1 MYVLV
6 RKKGNKMKKSVKLVM
21 IIVLLMAGG
30 CATQKKEENTRI
42 IDTSMFLYKVSD
54 KKGYSYLFG
63 TCHPGRY
70 PIKSLDKVTEKALD
84 ESDSIYLECDM
95 KPSPKET
102 EEITKY
108 NTYNSIRDL
117 GLEDKYENLMK
128 QYKSLKGKPGYALYN
143 VFVINSLINSDPEV
157 LNKANISKF
166 SAIDNY
172 IYEYAQKKKNFKEVE
187 GIEFQMKLL
196 TELSGDYS
204 ETILDNLANKEMV
217 IKSAKEDLD
226 AYYSGNTQYYEDE
239 QNLLLN
245 QLEQLNDS
253 DKEKYEKYWNILAYN
268 RNIHMKDT
276 LADGIHNNKHDF
288 IGVGCKHLYG
298 KKGIIQLLKDD
309 GYLVE
314 CMK

>member
-1 MYVLV
+1 MKKLIKIIILVVLV
-6 RKKGNKMKKSVKLVM
+6 MVS
-21 IIVLLMAGG
+21 G
-30 CATQKKEENTRI
+30 CAIQKKEENAKV
-42 IDTSMFLYKVSD
+42 IDTSMFLYKVSNQE
-54 KKGYSYLFG
+54 GEYSYLFG

-84 ESDSIYLECDM
+84 ESDLIYLECNM

-108 NTYNSIRDL
+108 NRYNSIRDL

>member
-1 MYVLV
+1 
-6 RKKGNKMKKSVKLVM
+6 MKKSVKLVM

-54 KKGYSYLFG
+54 QKGGYSYLFG
-63 TCHPGRY
+63 TFHPGRY

-143 VFVINSLINSDPEV
+143 VFVISSLVISDPEV

-166 SAIDNY
+166 SAIDKY
-172 IYEYAQKKKNFKEVE
+172 IYEYAQKKKNFKEVQE
-187 GIEFQMKLL
+187 VNQKDQIYLCQKFVEIGKKYNFEIYTCHENESLKTTGVYTSGCMNQQIIERALGHSLKLPKIN
-196 TELSGDYS
+196 EARQGCRC
-204 ETILDNLANKEMV
+204 
-217 IKSAKEDLD
+217 
-226 AYYSGNTQYYEDE
+226 
-239 QNLLLN
+239 LLN
-245 QLEQLNDS
+245 ND
-253 DKEKYEKYWNILAYN
+253 
-268 RNIHMKDT
+268 
-276 LADGIHNNKHDF
+276 
-288 IGVGCKHLYG
+288 IGVYNTCLHSCLYCYANYDRVTVLKNIKKHN
-298 KKGIIQLLKDD
+298 KKSPFLIGDFQKDD
-309 GYLVE
+309 IIKEAKQVSYIDRQLSLF
-314 CMK
+314 

>member
-1 MYVLV
+1 M
-6 RKKGNKMKKSVKLVM
+6 
-21 IIVLLMAGG
+21 
-30 CATQKKEENTRI
+30 
-42 IDTSMFLYKVSD
+42 
-54 KKGYSYLFG
+54 FG

-95 KPSPKET
+95 KPSSKET

-276 LADGIHNNKHDF
+276 LADSIHNNKHDF
-288 IGVGCKHLYG
+288 IGE
-298 KKGIIQLLKDD
+298 KGIIQLLKDD

>member
-1 MYVLV
+1 MKKLVKLIMVLV
-6 RKKGNKMKKSVKLVM
+6 LVM
-21 IIVLLMAGG
+21 VSG
-30 CATQKKEENTRI
+30 CTTQKKEENARV
-42 IDTSMFLYKVSD
+42 IDTSIFLYKVSNQ
-54 KKGYSYLFG
+54 KGEYSYLFR

-95 KPSPKET
+95 NPSPQKT

-204 ETILDNLANKEMV
+204 ETILDNLANKKMV
-217 IKSAKEDLD
+217 ISSAKKDLD

-239 QNLLLN
+239 QNLLLE
-245 QLEQLNDS
+245 QLEQLNDK
-253 DKEKYEKYWNILAYN
+253 DKEKYEKYWNVLAYN

-276 LADGIHNNKHDF
+276 LVNSINNGKHDF

>member
-1 MYVLV
+1 MKKLIKINILVVLV
-6 RKKGNKMKKSVKLVM
+6 MVS
-21 IIVLLMAGG
+21 G
-30 CATQKKEENTRI
+30 CAIQKKEENAKV
-42 IDTSMFLYKVSD
+42 IDTSMFLYKVSNQE
-54 KKGYSYLFG
+54 GEYSYLFG

-84 ESDSIYLECDM
+84 ESDLIYLECNM

-108 NTYNSIRDL
+108 NMYNSIRDL

-166 SAIDNY
+166 SAIDKY

-187 GIEFQMKLL
+187 GIEFQMKLI

-204 ETILDNLANKEMV
+204 ETILDNSANKEMV
-217 IKSAKEDLD
+217 IKNAKEDLD

-253 DKEKYEKYWNILAYN
+253 DKEKYWNILAYN

-276 LADGIHNNKHDF
+276 LADSIHNNKHDF

>member
-1 MYVLV
+1 MKKLIKIIILVVLV
-6 RKKGNKMKKSVKLVM
+6 MVS
-21 IIVLLMAGG
+21 G
-30 CATQKKEENTRI
+30 CAIQKKEENAKV
-42 IDTSMFLYKVSD
+42 IDTSMFLYKVSNQE
-54 KKGYSYLFG
+54 GEYSYLFG

-84 ESDSIYLECDM
+84 ESDLIYLECNM

-108 NTYNSIRDL
+108 NMYNSIRDL

-166 SAIDNY
+166 SAIDKY

-187 GIEFQMKLL
+187 GIEFQMKLI

-217 IKSAKEDLD
+217 IKNAKEDLD
-226 AYYSGNTQYYEDE
+226 AYYSGNTQYYEYE

-253 DKEKYEKYWNILAYN
+253 DKEKYWNILAYN

-276 LADGIHNNKHDF
+276 LADSIHNNKHDF

>member
-1 MYVLV
+1 
-6 RKKGNKMKKSVKLVM
+6 
-21 IIVLLMAGG
+21 
-30 CATQKKEENTRI
+30 
-42 IDTSMFLYKVSD
+42 
-54 KKGYSYLFG
+54 
-63 TCHPGRY
+63 
-70 PIKSLDKVTEKALD
+70 
-84 ESDSIYLECDM
+84 M

-166 SAIDNY
+166 NAIDNY

-217 IKSAKEDLD
+217 IKNAKEDLD
-226 AYYSGNTQYYEDE
+226 AYYSGNTQ
-239 QNLLLN
+239 
-245 QLEQLNDS
+245 
-253 DKEKYEKYWNILAYN
+253 
-268 RNIHMKDT
+268 
-276 LADGIHNNKHDF
+276 
-288 IGVGCKHLYG
+288 
-298 KKGIIQLLKDD
+298 
-309 GYLVE
+309 
-314 CMK
+314 

>member
-1 MYVLV
+1 
-6 RKKGNKMKKSVKLVM
+6 MKKLVKL
-21 IIVLLMAGG
+21 IIVLVLVMVSG
-30 CATQKKEENTRI
+30 CTTQKKEENARI
-42 IDTSMFLYKVSD
+42 IDTSMFLYKVSNQEG
-54 KKGYSYLFG
+54 KYSYLFG
-63 TCHPGRY
+63 TFHPGRY

-95 KPSPKET
+95 NPSPQKT
-102 EEITKY
+102 EEYAKY

-166 SAIDNY
+166 NAIDNY
-172 IYEYAQKKKNFKEVE
+172 IYDYAQKKKNFKEVE
-187 GIEFQMKLL
+187 GIEFQMKLI
-196 TELSGDYS
+196 TELSWDYS
-204 ETILDNLANKEMV
+204 ETILDNLANKKMV
-217 IKSAKEDLD
+217 ISSAKKDLD

-239 QNLLLN
+239 QNLLLE
-245 QLEQLNDS
+245 QLEQLNDK
-253 DKEKYEKYWNILAYN
+253 DKEKYEKYWNVLAYN

-276 LADGIHNNKHDF
+276 LVNSINNGKHDF

>member
-1 MYVLV
+1 MKKLIKIIILVVLV
-6 RKKGNKMKKSVKLVM
+6 MVS
-21 IIVLLMAGG
+21 G
-30 CATQKKEENTRI
+30 CAIQKKEENAKV
-42 IDTSMFLYKVSD
+42 IDTSMFLYKVSNQE
-54 KKGYSYLFG
+54 GEYSYLFG

-84 ESDSIYLECDM
+84 ESDLIYLECDM

-166 SAIDNY
+166 SAIDKY

-187 GIEFQMKLL
+187 GIEFQMKLI

-204 ETILDNLANKEMV
+204 ETILDNLANKEMI

-276 LADGIHNNKHDF
+276 LADSIHNNKDDF

>member
-1 MYVLV
+1 
-6 RKKGNKMKKSVKLVM
+6 MKKLIKIIILVILVM
-21 IIVLLMAGG
+21 VSG
-30 CATQKKEENTRI
+30 CAIQKKEENAKV
-42 IDTSMFLYKVSD
+42 IDTSMFLYKVSNQE
-54 KKGYSYLFG
+54 GEYSYLFG

-70 PIKSLDKVTEKALD
+70 PIKSLDKVTEKASD
-84 ESDSIYLECDM
+84 ESDLIYLECNM

-108 NTYNSIRDL
+108 NMYNSIRDL

-166 SAIDNY
+166 SAIDKY

-187 GIEFQMKLL
+187 GIEFQMKLI

-217 IKSAKEDLD
+217 IKNAKEDLD

-253 DKEKYEKYWNILAYN
+253 DKEKYWNILAYN

-276 LADGIHNNKHDF
+276 LADSIHNNKHDF

>member
-1 MYVLV
+1 MKKLIKIIILVVLV
-6 RKKGNKMKKSVKLVM
+6 MVS
-21 IIVLLMAGG
+21 G
-30 CATQKKEENTRI
+30 CAIQKKEENAKV
-42 IDTSMFLYKVSD
+42 IDTSMFLYKVSNQE
-54 KKGYSYLFG
+54 GEYSYLFG

-84 ESDSIYLECDM
+84 ESDLIYLECNM

-108 NTYNSIRDL
+108 NMYNSIRDL

-166 SAIDNY
+166 SAIDKY

-187 GIEFQMKLL
+187 GIEFQMKLI

-217 IKSAKEDLD
+217 IKNAKEDLD

-253 DKEKYEKYWNILAYN
+253 DKEKYWNILAYN

>member
-1 MYVLV
+1 MKKLIKIIILVVLV
-6 RKKGNKMKKSVKLVM
+6 MVS
-21 IIVLLMAGG
+21 G
-30 CATQKKEENTRI
+30 CAIQKKEENAKV
-42 IDTSMFLYKVSD
+42 IDTSMFLYKVSNQE
-54 KKGYSYLFG
+54 GEYSYLFG

-84 ESDSIYLECDM
+84 ESDLIYLECDM

-128 QYKSLKGKPGYALYN
+128 QYKSLKGKPGYVFYN
-143 VFVINSLINSDPEV
+143 VFVISSLVISDPEV
-157 LNKANISKF
+157 LNEANISKF

-196 TELSGDYS
+196 TELSGNYS
-204 ETILDNLANKEMV
+204 ETILDSLANKEMV
-217 IKSAKEDLD
+217 IKNAKEDLD

-276 LADGIHNNKHDF
+276 LADSIHNNKHDF

>member
-1 MYVLV
+1 MKKLIKIIILVVLV
-6 RKKGNKMKKSVKLVM
+6 MVS
-21 IIVLLMAGG
+21 G
-30 CATQKKEENTRI
+30 CAIQKKEENAKV
-42 IDTSMFLYKVSD
+42 IDTSMFLYKVSNQE
-54 KKGYSYLFG
+54 GEYSYLFG

-84 ESDSIYLECDM
+84 ESDLIYLECNM

-108 NTYNSIRDL
+108 NMYNSIRDL

-166 SAIDNY
+166 SAIDKY
-172 IYEYAQKKKNFKEVE
+172 IYEYAKKKKNFKEVE
-187 GIEFQMKLL
+187 GIEFQMKLT

-217 IKSAKEDLD
+217 IKNAKEDLD

-253 DKEKYEKYWNILAYN
+253 DKEKYWNILAYN

-276 LADGIHNNKHDF
+276 LADSIHNNKHDF

>member
-1 MYVLV
+1 MKKLVKLIMVFVLV
-6 RKKGNKMKKSVKLVM
+6 MVS
-21 IIVLLMAGG
+21 G
-30 CATQKKEENTRI
+30 CSTQKKEENARV
-42 IDTSMFLYKVSD
+42 IDTSMFLYKVSNQ
-54 KKGYSYLFG
+54 KGEYSYLFG

-70 PIKSLDKVTEKALD
+70 PIKSLDKTTEKVLD
-84 ESDSIYLECDM
+84 ESDSIYLECSLDQ
-95 KPSPKET
+95 KEMQ
-102 EEITKY
+102 KY
-108 NTYNSIRDL
+108 SKYLSYNSIRQL
-117 GLEDKYENLMK
+117 GLEDLYEDVMK
-128 QYKSLKGKPGYALYN
+128 QYKSLEGKSGYVTYN
-143 VFVINSLINSDPEV
+143 AFAISSIVNSDPEV
-157 LNKANISKF
+157 LKKVNISMYN
-166 SAIDNY
+166 AIDNY
-172 IYEYAQKKKNFKEVE
+172 IYNYAQKKKNFKEVE

-217 IKSAKEDLD
+217 IKNAKEDLD

-276 LADGIHNNKHDF
+276 LADSIHNNKHDF

>member
-1 MYVLV
+1 M
-6 RKKGNKMKKSVKLVM
+6 
-21 IIVLLMAGG
+21 
-30 CATQKKEENTRI
+30 
-42 IDTSMFLYKVSD
+42 
-54 KKGYSYLFG
+54 
-63 TCHPGRY
+63 
-70 PIKSLDKVTEKALD
+70 
-84 ESDSIYLECDM
+84 
-95 KPSPKET
+95 
-102 EEITKY
+102 
-108 NTYNSIRDL
+108 
-117 GLEDKYENLMK
+117 
-128 QYKSLKGKPGYALYN
+128 
-143 VFVINSLINSDPEV
+143 
-157 LNKANISKF
+157 NKANISKF

-172 IYEYAQKKKNFKEVE
+172 IYKYAQKKKNFKEVE
-187 GIEFQMKLL
+187 GIEFQMKLI

-253 DKEKYEKYWNILAYN
+253 DKEKYEKYWNILAYS

-276 LADGIHNNKHDF
+276 LADSIHNNKHDF